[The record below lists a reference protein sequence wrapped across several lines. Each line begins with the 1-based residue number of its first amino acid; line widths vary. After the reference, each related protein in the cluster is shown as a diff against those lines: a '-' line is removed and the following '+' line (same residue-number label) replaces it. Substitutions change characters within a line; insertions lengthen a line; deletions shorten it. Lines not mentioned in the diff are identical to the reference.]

1 MNYAGMQLGD
11 YLRQLRRSHRFTLAQ
26 LSATAGVSLNTL
38 SRWETGAFQPRLA
51 ELEAALRALGVT
63 SSQWEWA
70 LSLVEAPRAVAR
82 LRAKAQEQRS
92 DLVELAGHA
101 PSRGDLLRTLR
112 FRRRMTVEQ
121 VATGLGVAPR
131 SVRRWEEAEAALPE
145 DRLDDLCRLLRVTP
159 EERLALSQRRL
170 GLWTPGRE
178 GPLSLE
184 AAEQQCTHLVA
195 KMDHGE
201 TALMDLHLLCLEA
214 QLWPQAARSAGA
226 QRVLALAFTTH
237 AQYLE
242 ISGRG
247 GEVQAYSDRA
257 LDLLVGKF
265 APEPWWFNA
274 IHATGFV
281 MLPHQAALQAALRN
295 RRRVE
300 YLRSWLDFSTD
311 PFCQT
316 GLYRD
321 MAQYALEAGDIE
333 TALGWIGKAETLAE
347 RFGDPIPLH
356 LAKHIHARALLA
368 AGRAKEALPLLPS
381 PEADIGPQQRL
392 FDAYL
397 WVEALQALDDR
408 FGARDWLN
416 RAYAL
421 CQEHGFTT
429 EGTDALARRF

>member
-1 MNYAGMQLGD
+1 
-11 YLRQLRRSHRFTLAQ
+11 LAQ
-26 LSATAGVSLNTL
+26 LSANAGVSLHTL
-38 SRWETGAFQPRLA
+38 SRWETGAFQPRLS
-51 ELEAALRALGVT
+51 ELEATLKALGV
-63 SSQWEWA
+63 SAAQREHA
-70 LSLVEAPRAVAR
+70 LTLMEAPRAVAR
-82 LRAKAQEQRS
+82 LREEAEQRQA

-101 PSRGDLLRTLR
+101 PAIGDLLRAMRL
-112 FRRRMTVEQ
+112 RRRMTIEQ

-131 SVRRWEEAEAALPE
+131 SVRRWEGSETVLPE
-145 DRLDDLCRLLRVTP
+145 ERLDDICRLLGVTP
-159 EERLALSQRRL
+159 EERLALSLQRL
-170 GLWTPGRE
+170 WLWTPEWKGS
-178 GPLSLE
+178 LSLE
-184 AAEQQCTHLVA
+184 AAQQQCGRLTSQMHSG
-195 KMDHGE
+195 D
-201 TALMDLHLLCLEA
+201 TALMDLRLLSLEA
-214 QLWPQAARSAGA
+214 QLWSQATRNETAR
-226 QRVLALAFTTH
+226 RVLARAFTTH

-257 LDLLVGKF
+257 LDLVVGKF

-281 MLPHQAALQAALRN
+281 LAPHLGAHRN

-300 YLRSWLDFSTD
+300 YLHSWLDFSTD
-311 PFCQT
+311 PSCQT

-347 RFGDPIPLH
+347 RFGHPLPLH
-356 LAKHIHARALLA
+356 LAKHVHARALLA

-381 PEADIGPQQRL
+381 PEADIGPQQQL

-408 FGARDWLN
+408 FGAQDWLN

-429 EGTDALARRF
+429 EGTDTLARWF